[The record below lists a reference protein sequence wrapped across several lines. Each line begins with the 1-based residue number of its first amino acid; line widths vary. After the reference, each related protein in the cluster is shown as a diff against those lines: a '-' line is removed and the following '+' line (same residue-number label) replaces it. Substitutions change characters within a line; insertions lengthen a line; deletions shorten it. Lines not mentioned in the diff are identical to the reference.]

1 MMRVLAR
8 YVGIN
13 TLLID
18 RANPREQFKVGQ
30 QYWVEVKV
38 PTDRNAAHH
47 RKFWALLRYFRP
59 FLESDI
65 SDKAFASWVIMG
77 AGWFE
82 LMPDGSK
89 VAQSIAFGNMP
100 QAEFDRLYSAALDYL
115 LRVVGPNGLTREQV
129 EAALRFA

>member
-1 MMRVLAR
+1 MRVLAH
-8 YVGIN
+8 YAGNN

-18 RANPREQFKVGQ
+18 RANPRDQFKPGL
-30 QYWVEVKV
+30 QYWLEVKV

-47 RKFWALLRYFRP
+47 RKFWAMLRYFRG
-59 FLESDI
+59 FLERDI
-65 SDKAFASWVIMG
+65 SDKAFASWVIAG

-115 LRVVGPNGLTREQV
+115 LQAVGPDTLTRADV